1 MHGLTCDTV
10 LAARVLRDER
20 AELMAI
26 ISECMVS
33 RAFAW
38 WPPPQLPTM
47 LSTVLKSL
55 LCLGGSG
62 LSGLTWAT
70 ALGIT
75 PLFRTLP
82 PSYPGRQSLKPWPMT
97 LPPLTTTQPWR

>member
-1 MHGLTCDTV
+1 M

-26 ISECMVS
+26 ISLCMVS
-33 RAFAW
+33 RALAW
-38 WPPPQLPTM
+38 WPPPQLPM
-47 LSTVLKSL
+47 VLSTALKSL
-55 LCLGGSG
+55 LCFGGSG
-62 LSGLTWAT
+62 LSGLTLLA
-70 ALGIT
+70 ALGKT
-75 PLFRTLP
+75 PVFRTLP